1 MNRLIDA
8 SKSGASAAWAEIAK
22 IQCKQQMKMGGRKQR
37 II

>member
-1 MNRLIDA
+1 MYRLIEA

-22 IQCKQQMKMGGRKQR
+22 NQCKQQMKMGGRKPR